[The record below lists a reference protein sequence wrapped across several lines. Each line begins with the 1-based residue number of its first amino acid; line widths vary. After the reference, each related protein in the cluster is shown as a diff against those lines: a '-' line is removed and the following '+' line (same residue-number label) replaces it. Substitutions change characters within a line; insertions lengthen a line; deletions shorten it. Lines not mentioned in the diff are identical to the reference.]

1 MDRRPAAWAGEC
13 YHCAAQHGTCSV
25 RKVRH
30 VARADDCGFASP
42 AGAEGRAVHGC
53 RHCSR
58 VLAPAPI
65 VRCLCATHGALWRRA
80 VGGGLAGQPSGVGAV
95 ERSSDDDGSL
105 GTDRSLAV
113 GWHLGDALRTF

>member
-1 MDRRPAAWAGEC
+1 MDVATAAVFWRLCPSFVAF
-13 YHCAAQHGTCSV
+13 AQPT
-25 RKVRH
+25 
-30 VARADDCGFASP
+30 
-42 AGAEGRAVHGC
+42 
-53 RHCSR
+53 
-58 VLAPAPI
+58 
-65 VRCLCATHGALWRRA
+65 VRCGGGRRA